1 MHPPAR
7 DDSGTDAGLRAW
19 LSRPDALLISR
30 AGEKAAEVSG
40 TPHLDNQLQKGSEYQ
55 CFDIRRTSIYRQLD
69 DAIRHEKGAAVCATQ
84 AGLRRNKVA
93 GRRRQRWG
101 IIASGPAASRLISRR
116 CAKRGAWGY
125 EDSGR
130 VGIS

>member
-1 MHPPAR
+1 MHPLAR
-7 DDSGTDAGLRAW
+7 DDSGTDAGPRAW

-55 CFDIRRTSIYRQLD
+55 CFDIRLTAIYRKLD

-84 AGLRRNKVA
+84 WLDFAATRWPDGDGRGGASSLQAQRRV
-93 GRRRQRWG
+93 
-101 IIASGPAASRLISRR
+101 
-116 CAKRGAWGY
+116 
-125 EDSGR
+125 D
-130 VGIS
+130 